1 MRSGQP
7 DSITSLAAEQ
17 SQAGR
22 DITRM
27 MYVAFLAPDIVETIA
42 RGEQPISLTSLLEDW
57 RHTST
62 TNIGAPAL
70 AGALAGARAE
80 RLKQETDH
88 GDVIELSNRQISH
101 DAVAADARR

>member
-42 RGEQPISLTSLLEDW
+42 RGEQPVSLTSLLEDW

-62 TNIGAPAL
+62 TNIGAP
-70 AGALAGARAE
+70 ALAGARAE

>member
-62 TNIGAPAL
+62 TNIGASAL
-70 AGALAGARAE
+70 AGDRAE

>member
-42 RGEQPISLTSLLEDW
+42 RVEQPVSLTSLLEDW

-62 TNIGAPAL
+62 TNIGAS
-70 AGALAGARAE
+70 ALAGARAE

-101 DAVAADARR
+101 DAVAAEARR